1 MSFGG
6 ELRHVG
12 VVVVGHRDCVTG
24 RHGDVELAFRC
35 ESGHHF
41 DEPGLLVVDLVAV
54 HIDGNTVLFGEVED
68 YPQRGHAV
76 FGRALIVRDAANNV
90 GSHLE
95 CLLEK
100 LGPVAERQ
108 DGVLREGDNLDL
120 DPVLD
125 VLAQL
130 KDGFQRRQLWI
141 GDVNV

>member
-1 MSFGG
+1 M
-6 ELRHVG
+6 
-12 VVVVGHRDCVTG
+12 TG
-24 RHGDVELAFRC
+24 RHGNIELAFRC

-68 YPQRGHAV
+68 DPQRGHAV
-76 FGRALIVRDAANNV
+76 FGRALIVGDAANNV

-100 LGPVAERQ
+100 LRPVAERQ
-108 DGVLREGDNLDL
+108 DGVLRKGDNLDL
-120 DPVLD
+120 DPILD

-130 KDGFQRRQLWI
+130 KDGFQRCQLWI

>member
-12 VVVVGHRDCVTG
+12 VVVVRHRDCVTG

-76 FGRALIVRDAANNV
+76 FGRALIVWDAANNV

-108 DGVLREGDNLDL
+108 DGVLRKGDNLDL

>member
-1 MSFGG
+1 M
-6 ELRHVG
+6 
-12 VVVVGHRDCVTG
+12 TG
-24 RHGDVELAFRC
+24 RHGNVELAFRC

-41 DEPGLLVVDLVAV
+41 DEPRLLVVDLVAV

-68 YPQRGHAV
+68 YPQLGHTV

-100 LGPVAERQ
+100 SRPIGEGQ
-108 DGVLREGDNLDL
+108 DGVLRKGDDLDL
-120 DPVLD
+120 DPILD
-125 VLAQL
+125 VLTQL
-130 KDGFQRRQLWI
+130 KDGFQRRQVWI